1 MSTNLSGY
9 GPKNAPEQTREHKVN
24 LSFAHKL
31 PKADLK
37 DVPGMKLYLDVLTQV
52 LPSVSMPA
60 AALARGYDFK
70 NVDEDE
76 MNFTSLMKHCK
87 TEKILESQFVE
98 LHPKHEEAVTFGQTY
113 SGRELIYAD
122 QIVRST
128 LALSSSQDTLTTLAA
143 FRSGVEKIEHI
154 RTALMLKTHS
164 ETVHLFN
171 FWVQTISTNM
181 EISRNGALRSTNSGS
196 RSTLTTSIT
205 STS

>member
-1 MSTNLSGY
+1 MSTIHNLSGY

-98 LHPKHEEAVTFGQTY
+98 LHPKHEEARG
-113 SGRELIYAD
+113 
-122 QIVRST
+122 
-128 LALSSSQDTLTTLAA
+128 
-143 FRSGVEKIEHI
+143 
-154 RTALMLKTHS
+154 
-164 ETVHLFN
+164 
-171 FWVQTISTNM
+171 
-181 EISRNGALRSTNSGS
+181 
-196 RSTLTTSIT
+196 
-205 STS
+205 